1 MEQPELIS
9 LIERCRAG
17 DPDAQEKLVKET
29 QNKVYYHCRKFLK
42 NEEDAQDAAQD
53 VLIAMITS
61 LDKLREPAAFWGWVN
76 SITARRCKFL
86 LTRGTK
92 EWQIPEDEE
101 GNSMLDSIETL
112 DEQTVPDKAVDNAE
126 TQRLMM
132 GIIDGLP
139 PEQRMTVTFF
149 YYDEM
154 SVKAIAETMQVS
166 EGTVKSR
173 LNYARKS
180 IKEEVEKLEKK
191 DGTKLYSVSLLPF
204 LAYFLRREAQGLALS
219 APAAQA
225 LTQGT
230 LEAAGT
236 TISAAAGA
244 GTSGAAGAGTS
255 ATAGAGSSATAG
267 AGSSATAGAGTSGA
281 AGAGTSAA
289 AAESGTAVKI
299 GMAAAAGGTK
309 AAGTAS
315 VKIVAAVLAGVLA
328 VGGIGGGVYLA
339 THREEKPDEQPVS
352 DPARIEEPPA
362 PSEEPPDEP
371 IPPEEE
377 QEEDYA
383 APYAQKVRE
392 LAESGE
398 TLFYGLVY
406 IDEDDVPELIASSE
420 YEDSVSVYTVSGGEL
435 QVIKEQWSMGR
446 MGVPSYYPRMN
457 AVREDYS
464 TMNIDHADTS
474 HIFFHINDAF
484 EPEEFFRHDGEF
496 WGDGLHD
503 EEDNAFEEPEELQGQ
518 TPEPLLGTLTA
529 SEMLELLGA
538 DLEDASASGEAEPA
552 FATAEQTE
560 LDFSPYVGT
569 YAADT
574 DMMELYS
581 VEGLTDLTLNS
592 DGSLSGGKASY
603 SWSST
608 PLNCIQSEGQTP
620 IRTLSG
626 AESKGGPGSYTLI
639 LYDESEEIEGNPIP
653 EEEYYILYPAGVAD
667 DRGGDSG
674 RDRIFYA
681 NLVGGAWEM
690 LFTKAD

>member
-17 DPDAQEKLVKET
+17 DPDAQEKLVRET

-101 GNSMLDSIETL
+101 GNSMLYSIETL

-132 GIIDGLP
+132 DIIDGLP

-219 APAAQA
+219 APAAQT

-230 LEAAGT
+230 LEAAGVAAASGV
-236 TISAAAGA
+236 SAA
-244 GTSGAAGAGTS
+244 S
-255 ATAGAGSSATAG
+255 
-267 AGSSATAGAGTSGA
+267 

-289 AAESGTAVKI
+289 SSGTEASAVSA
-299 GMAAAAGGTK
+299 GVGTSAAASAEAGASAVSSGVGAAAASKTGAAVKAGVAAASVGTK
-309 AAGTAS
+309 TAGAVS
-315 VKIVAAVLAGVLA
+315 AKIAAAVLAGALA
-328 VGGIGGGVYLA
+328 VGGIGGGVYLL
-339 THREEKPDEQPVS
+339 THREEPPAEQPVS
-352 DPARIEEPPA
+352 APAPIEEPPA
-362 PSEEPPDEP
+362 PSEEAPDET

-377 QEEDYA
+377 QGEDYA
-383 APYAQKVRE
+383 APYAQKVQE

-398 TLFYGLVY
+398 TLFYGLAY
-406 IDEDDVPELIASSE
+406 IDEDDLPELIASSE
-420 YEDSVSVYTVSGGEL
+420 YEDMVNVYTVSGGEL
-435 QVIKEQWSMGR
+435 RVIREQWSMGR
-446 MGVPSYYPRMN
+446 MGVPFYYPHMN

-474 HIFFHINDAF
+474 HIFYRINDAF

-503 EEDNAFEEPEELQGQ
+503 EEDSAFEEPEELQGL
-518 TPEPLLGTLTA
+518 TPEPLLGTLTTQ
-529 SEMLELLGA
+529 EMLELLGA
-538 DLEDASASGEAEPA
+538 DPEDVPASGRAEPA
-552 FATAEQTE
+552 EQTG
-560 LDFSPYVGT
+560 LDFSPYAGT

-608 PLNCIQSEGQTP
+608 PLDCILSEGQAP
-620 IRTLSG
+620 IRMLSG

-653 EEEYYILYPAGVAD
+653 EEEYYILYPAGTAD